1 MEPIEFKLEKWTLNS
16 NFYRIKNSRVVSP
29 PYEKAWNYSNKF
41 FLDKRLWLE
50 EYFELEWMRFTDE
63 VVINGKSYYYY
74 QDLENNKSYIWTY
87 EWWVFTNITPTWFTI
102 NNDSPLKIVKWKWLI
117 WPKDSSART
126 VLVPEEWEADG
137 TENWDLIPNYAWW
150 YYKFKY
156 SGVNNLAVWDY
167 ILFHDNTVKTTLKG
181 WVNRIEYISGDYV
194 YIIGTNN
201 RWTIPW
207 AWVYFDVYKQED
219 NVIEW
224 STILVWATD
233 GVHLVVTNGSSV
245 ANVYHVLKD
254 WPIKDIVE
262 FDGNIFALTSTKVYF
277 SRTTYEDNTQFYPL
291 DRFGVIGWFRLFP
304 IGKVMLLFWDTN
316 YLFVPINV
324 WTDSFWYAW
333 YPVNYQWELYS
344 KYSQIFAD
352 QTIYIVQK
360 DKQLKQVNI
369 VQNNNT
375 AYDLIVSDVL
385 TETIW
390 LFNWLEEWWE
400 MFIDSSQR
408 FLNFLYM
415 KDNKTTNYQFDKM
428 YKHFIENDYS
438 KNIYKISNHILS
450 DEKVFNENGFTD
462 DTEEYQQEINFM
474 MDTRFSIYKPYILRT
489 IFWLVDNPFNV
500 KLKVEFELWAKLNII
515 EKELSNFNFD
525 VRLSDELTWDEL
537 LEDSEPQ
544 EQSEYNGNIA
554 SIQSNILL
562 CWRFIRYKYYS
573 YERFMMWNSY
583 IISDM
588 TKPFINEP
596 LLTN

>member
-1 MEPIEFKLEKWTLNS
+1 
-16 NFYRIKNSRVVSP
+16 
-29 PYEKAWNYSNKF
+29 
-41 FLDKRLWLE
+41 
-50 EYFELEWMRFTDE
+50 MR
-63 VVINGKSYYYY
+63 
-74 QDLENNKSYIWTY
+74 
-87 EWWVFTNITPTWFTI
+87 
-102 NNDSPLKIVKWKWLI
+102 
-117 WPKDSSART
+117 
-126 VLVPEEWEADG
+126 
-137 TENWDLIPNYAWW
+137 
-150 YYKFKY
+150 
-156 SGVNNLAVWDY
+156 
-167 ILFHDNTVKTTLKG
+167 
-181 WVNRIEYISGDYV
+181 
-194 YIIGTNN
+194 
-201 RWTIPW
+201 
-207 AWVYFDVYKQED
+207 
-219 NVIEW
+219 
-224 STILVWATD
+224 
-233 GVHLVVTNGSSV
+233 
-245 ANVYHVLKD
+245 
-254 WPIKDIVE
+254 
-262 FDGNIFALTSTKVYF
+262 
-277 SRTTYEDNTQFYPL
+277 
-291 DRFGVIGWFRLFP
+291 
-304 IGKVMLLFWDTN
+304 
-316 YLFVPINV
+316 
-324 WTDSFWYAW
+324 
-333 YPVNYQWELYS
+333 
-344 KYSQIFAD
+344 
-352 QTIYIVQK
+352 
-360 DKQLKQVNI
+360 
-369 VQNNNT
+369 
-375 AYDLIVSDVL
+375 
-385 TETIW
+385 